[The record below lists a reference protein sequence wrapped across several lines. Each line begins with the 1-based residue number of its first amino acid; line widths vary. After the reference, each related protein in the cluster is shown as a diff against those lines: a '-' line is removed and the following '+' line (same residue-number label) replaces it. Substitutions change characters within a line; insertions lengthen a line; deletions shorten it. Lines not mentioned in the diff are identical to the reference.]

1 MLKAQ
6 ELEGLSDEIAS
17 YATGV
22 LHEGGSE
29 TSASTL
35 EGFIKAMILYPDV
48 QLRAREELDRVCPD
62 NLPTA
67 DDEPA
72 LPYVRAAVKEA
83 LRWFPALVLGA
94 PHGVLRDD
102 EYLGYRIPRG
112 ASVLANTWTLNHDP
126 ARYAGGAGTG
136 SDPRRFDPA
145 RFLGDETT
153 AAESAASVDVARR
166 DHFTF
171 GATRRICPG
180 MHVAE
185 RTLFLSIARLLWGFD
200 FSKGKREEIRP
211 GGETSWVEVTPDQD
225 DVVDG
230 LLNHPGPF
238 LATIKPRSA
247 RHAELMRRAWAES
260 QELLD
265 EKGQWKVVPEG
276 MSTTGYTASF
286 ELGY

>member
-6 ELEGLSDEIAS
+6 ELEGLSDDLAG

-35 EGFIKAMILYPDV
+35 EAFIKAMTLYPGV
-48 QLRAREELDRVCPD
+48 QLRAREELDRACPD
-62 NLPTA
+62 GLPA
-67 DDEPA
+67 VGDEPR
-72 LPYVRAAVKEA
+72 LPYVRACVKEA

-94 PHGVLRDD
+94 PHAAVRDD
-102 EYLGYRIPRG
+102 EYLGHRIPRG
-112 ASVLANTWTLNHDP
+112 ATVIINTWALNRDP
-126 ARYAGGAGTG
+126 GRYD
-136 SDPRRFDPA
+136 DPRAFEPA
-145 RFLGDETT
+145 RFLGDSAT
-153 AAESAASVDVARR
+153 AAESAASTDVSRR

-171 GATRRICPG
+171 GAARRICAG
-180 MHVAE
+180 MHIAE

-200 FSKGKREEIRP
+200 FSKSKEEVRSP
-211 GGETSWVEVTPDQD
+211 GVDGEIKTSWVEVTPDQD
-225 DVVDG
+225 DVMDG

-238 LATIKPRSA
+238 LATIKPRSEK
-247 RHAELMRRAWAES
+247 HAELMRRAWADS

-265 EKGQWKVVPEG
+265 EKGQWKVVPES
-276 MSTTGYTASF
+276 MVISGYTASS